1 MNLNKKKILIL
12 GSDGYVGSVLVNY
25 FKKKNIYKLIGIDAQ
40 WFHKSNSRKKY
51 KDVDR
56 KDIRHFNLRSINFIP
71 ETIIYLAAI
80 SNDPMGREFK
90 EVTHQI
96 NFKECLRLAKCA
108 KALGVK
114 KFIFASSCSIYGAS
128 GSKMRKES
136 DKLQPITDYAISKV
150 NAEKALR
157 YVSSNKFKVISLR
170 FATAAG
176 LSPNLRLDL
185 VFNDFVASA
194 VLKNKIEL
202 LSNGDAW
209 RPLIHVNDMA
219 RAIHWAIKYNSSKN
233 FLPINIGSNSWNFK
247 ILDLAKKISY
257 IIGNVE
263 VVTKSKK
270 TKDKRSYKVDF
281 TLFKKLAPN
290 YQPAMNI
297 TKSVND
303 LKNFLNSKKNS
314 LYNFRNSE
322 KWSRLANLKY
332 LIKKNYIN
340 KKLFWIKNA

>member
-12 GSDGYVGSVLVNY
+12 GSDGYVGSMLVNY
-25 FKKKNIYKLIGIDAQ
+25 FKKKNIYKLIGVDAK
-40 WFHKSNSRKKY
+40 WFCKINSKKKY
-51 KDVDR
+51 RDVDR
-56 KDIRHFNLRSINFIP
+56 KDVRHFNLRSVNFIP
-71 ETIIYLAAI
+71 EAIIYLAAI
-80 SNDPMGREFK
+80 SNDPMGKEFK
-90 EVTHQI
+90 EVTDQI
-96 NFKECLRLAKCA
+96 NFKECLRLAKSA

-128 GSKMRKES
+128 GSKIRKES
-136 DKLQPITDYAISKV
+136 DKLLPITDYAISKV

-157 YVSSNKFKVISLR
+157 YVSSKKFKVISLR

-176 LSPNLRLDL
+176 WSPNLRLDL

-219 RAIHWAIKYNSSKN
+219 RAIHWAIKYKSFKN
-233 FLPINIGSNSWNFK
+233 FLPINIGSNNWNFK

-257 IIGNVE
+257 IIGNVR
-263 VVTKSKK
+263 VITSNKK

-281 TLFKKLAPN
+281 SLFRKLAPN
-290 YQPAMNI
+290 HQPVMNI
-297 TKSVND
+297 TKSVNH
-303 LKNFLNSKKNS
+303 LKKFLNSKKNS
-314 LYNFRNSE
+314 LNNFRSSE

-340 KKLFWIKNA
+340 KKLFWKKNA

>member
-56 KDIRHFNLRSINFIP
+56 KEIRHFNLRSINFIP

-185 VFNDFVASA
+185 VFNDFVANA

-209 RPLIHVNDMA
+209 RPLIHVDDMA
-219 RAIHWAIKYNSSKN
+219 KAIYWAHQHYSNKN
-233 FLPINIGSNSWNFK
+233 FLPINVGSKEWTFT
-247 ILDLAKKISY
+247 IIDLAKKISS
-257 IIGNVE
+257 IIN
-263 VVTKSKK
+263 
-270 TKDKRSYKVDF
+270 
-281 TLFKKLAPN
+281 
-290 YQPAMNI
+290 
-297 TKSVND
+297 
-303 LKNFLNSKKNS
+303 NSKV
-314 LYNFRNSE
+314 
-322 KWSRLANLKY
+322 
-332 LIKKNYIN
+332 
-340 KKLFWIKNA
+340 